1 MDAAAVAA
9 EPVPGPVPAAPTT
22 FTVSPSLAAF
32 QKPLRAYLDA
42 NPRYGAIVVGAC
54 VFDNGNR
61 TTTDTTTTL
70 AIDDKDNSAPASAT
84 QQEKGEQEP
93 RILLLQRAPTD
104 SMPLRWEVPGGACDH
119 EDETLLHAV
128 ARELWEESGLRAASI
143 EALVFSGSGIGT
155 GTGTGV
161 IDHDV
166 FFSRRGLRVRKFSF
180 VVGVEEGPAEVR
192 LDPAEHVAFLWVTE
206 EEARRGRHGDVALEF
221 TTPRQREV
229 VLEAFKMMR
238 GGVDRGVDES
248 CS

>member
-1 MDAAAVAA
+1 MDAAAAVAA
-9 EPVPGPVPAAPTT
+9 EPVPGHAPAAPTT

-32 QKPLRAYLDA
+32 QKPSRAYLDA
-42 NPRYGAIVVGAC
+42 NPQYDAIAVGAC
-54 VFDNGNR
+54 VFNNSNR
-61 TTTDTTTTL
+61 TTADTTTTV
-70 AIDDKDNSAPASAT
+70 AIDDKDNNPSASAT
-84 QQEKGEQEP
+84 QQEKDAQGS

-119 EDETLLHAV
+119 EDETLLHAA

-143 EALVFSGSGIGT
+143 EALVFSGSGT

-161 IDHDV
+161 IDRDV

-206 EEARRGRHGDVALEF
+206 EEARRGRCGDVALEF
-221 TTPRQREV
+221 TTSRQREV

-238 GGVDRGVDES
+238 EGFDLGS
-248 CS
+248 

>member
-1 MDAAAVAA
+1 MDGTAAAAA
-9 EPVPGPVPAAPTT
+9 ETVPGPVPAAPTT

-42 NPRYGAIVVGAC
+42 DPQYDAIVVGAC
-54 VFDNGNR
+54 VFNSNR
-61 TTTDTTTTL
+61 TTTNATT
-70 AIDDKDNSAPASAT
+70 AIGDKHNNTPAPAT
-84 QQEKGEQEP
+84 QQEKDEEEP

-128 ARELWEESGLRAASI
+128 ARELWEESGLRAASV
-143 EALVFSGSGIGT
+143 EALVFSGSGT

-161 IDHDV
+161 IDPDV

-180 VVGVEEGPAEVR
+180 VVGVEEGPADVR

-206 EEARRGRHGDVALEF
+206 EQARRGRCGVVALKF
-221 TTPRQREV
+221 TTPRQREI
-229 VLEAFKMMR
+229 VLEAFKMR
-238 GGVDRGVDES
+238 RKGFEPEK
-248 CS
+248 